1 MISEYVGEIE
11 ELPPDSR
18 MRSGQRYRKYLYH
31 TARAA
36 IWTAN
41 VYYLVRLLTILLE
54 PQQSWQM
61 WLMLAVEAI
70 FGRKFNTYPTLKQ
83 GYGAL

>member
-1 MISEYVGEIE
+1 MISEYVGDIE
-11 ELPPDSR
+11 ELPPDAR
-18 MRSGQRYRKYLYH
+18 IRSGQRYRKYLYH

-41 VYYLVRLLTILLE
+41 VYYLVRILMILLDA
-54 PQQSWQM
+54 QQSWQM

-70 FGRKFNTYPTLKQ
+70 FGRKFNTYLTLKP
-83 GYGAL
+83 GYRAL